1 MKRRLNRKHA
11 CELEAIELA
20 LMRSPDALAVTD
32 ARHRI
37 VAANPAYQRLVGP
50 RAAAEPACVGMAARS
65 IAAPAG
71 VRRLPRRGSPGLAR
85 RPHGAAVGVPLHAAE
100 ACPGASGCAG
110 WRHLAEHDA
119 LTGLPNRAQLES
131 ELARALARA
140 ARHRQRL
147 AVLFVDL
154 DGFKQVNDGEGH
166 ACGDGLLRKIGS
178 RMRATLRGEDLLARY
193 GGDEFVVL
201 IEAPRQPADAAV
213 AAMALLG
220 AVKDAA
226 ADPGALVPRV
236 TASIGIAMYPDHA
249 GDAAQ
254 LLGVA
259 DAAMYGAK
267 RAGGDAFGF
276 ADAPALPRAA
286 RARWG

>member
-1 MKRRLNRKHA
+1 MNRRLTPKHA
-11 CELEAIELA
+11 RELEAIERA
-20 LMRSPDALAVTD
+20 FQRSPAALVVTD
-32 ARHRI
+32 GRQRI

-50 RAAAEPACVGMAARS
+50 RATAHPPCGGAPGPGV
-65 IAAPAG
+65 AAP
-71 VRRLPRRGSPGLAR
+71 VRGRPPRLGRGPQRALGGLA
-85 RPHGAAVGVPLHAAE
+85 LHVAQP
-100 ACPGASGCAG
+100 CPQGTGGCGCAS

-140 ARHRQRL
+140 SRHRQRL
-147 AVLFVDL
+147 AVLFIDL
-154 DGFKQVNDGEGH
+154 DGFKRVNDGQGH
-166 ACGDGLLRKIGS
+166 ACGDGLLRKVGS
-178 RMRATLRGEDLLARY
+178 GMRKTLRGEDLLARY

-201 IEAPRQPADAAV
+201 VESPRRAADAAV

-226 ADPGALVPRV
+226 NDSDAHGPRV
-236 TASIGIAMYPDHA
+236 TASIGIALYPDHA

-267 RAGGDAFGF
+267 RAGGDAFAF

>member
-1 MKRRLNRKHA
+1 MKRRLNRKHVR
-11 CELEAIELA
+11 ELEAIELA
-20 LMRSPDALAVTD
+20 LMRSPAALVVTD

-37 VAANPAYQRLVGP
+37 VAANPACQRLVGP
-50 RAAAEPACVGMAARS
+50 RAAAE
-65 IAAPAG
+65 
-71 VRRLPRRGSPGLAR
+71 
-85 RPHGAAVGVPLHAAE
+85 
-100 ACPGASGCAG
+100 ACPGAIGCGCAG

-166 ACGDGLLRKIGS
+166 ACGDGLLRKIGAH
-178 RMRATLRGEDLLARY
+178 MRETLRGEDLLARY

-226 ADPGALVPRV
+226 ADPGALAPRV

-267 RAGGDAFGF
+267 RAGGDAFAF

>member
-1 MKRRLNRKHA
+1 MNRRLTRKQA
-11 CELEAIELA
+11 RELEAIERVF
-20 LMRSPDALAVTD
+20 MRSPGTLVVTD
-32 ARHRI
+32 GRHRI
-37 VAANPAYQRLVGP
+37 VAASPAY
-50 RAAAEPACVGMAARS
+50 
-65 IAAPAG
+65 
-71 VRRLPRRGSPGLAR
+71 RRLAWQRGTQ
-85 RPHGAAVGVPLHAAE
+85 
-100 ACPGASGCAG
+100 ACGCAS

-166 ACGDGLLRKIGS
+166 ASGDGLLRKIGA
-178 RMRATLRGEDLLARY
+178 RMRETLRAEDLLARY

-213 AAMALLG
+213 AATALLG

-226 ADPGALVPRV
+226 IDIEALGPRV

-267 RAGGDAFGF
+267 RAGGDAFAF
-276 ADAPALPRAA
+276 ADAPALPRAG